1 MQMMKRVKEN
11 SGGCLLI
18 RRWGGAACSR
28 QREGNLD
35 CPLGKE
41 SNGTTFFFFKAPG
54 SFFVRFQYFIIFP
67 RSGAA

>member
-18 RRWGGAACSR
+18 RRWGGAVYSR
-28 QREGNLD
+28 QREGDLG

-41 SNGTTFFFFKAPG
+41 SDGTTFFLKHPDHFLFDF
-54 SFFVRFQYFIIFP
+54 STL
-67 RSGAA
+67 